1 MVSMMKNILLFAFFL
16 LSAVSL
22 HAQKIYLC
30 EGFDADDITL
40 TDPSN
45 FTFSSDQKTVTIEGT
60 TYNISDID
68 SITFAEPQF
77 ESVDIVWNG
86 SSATVNIPAS
96 LQKVV
101 TANINGGHVT
111 IISSTTDQEILYTLS
126 GSSSNG
132 SLTINGNYK
141 FTMHLKGVSLTSG
154 NALPALNI
162 LCGKRIEMK
171 MMKGTTNSFEDNA
184 MNTSKGAV
192 YVKGHLEVKGKGTL
206 NVTGKSSHAL
216 KVGEYCQFKS
226 STGDV
231 NVLSAVSDG
240 IHCGDGSK
248 LAEDYEDNR
257 LIVNGGNIT
266 VSNCKSDCIDCDDYG
281 TAIIN
286 GGTINLNVS
295 QSDGTGLKADSIVY
309 MNGGTINLNVTGNI
323 SEGIRYCYAGYFDGG
338 SINGTITG
346 KGARGLKA
354 KKTTSATDTV
364 LNGGYSY
371 WNGTNVTLS
380 ATGGTYTADASKCMG
395 IRSDNNMTVTAGTIA
410 ITTSNSSTGISVK
423 GTYKQTGGT
432 VTVDGK
438 AFTN

>member
-1 MVSMMKNILLFAFFL
+1 
-16 LSAVSL
+16 
-22 HAQKIYLC
+22 
-30 EGFDADDITL
+30 
-40 TDPSN
+40 
-45 FTFSSDQKTVTIEGT
+45 
-60 TYNISDID
+60 
-68 SITFAEPQF
+68 
-77 ESVDIVWNG
+77 
-86 SSATVNIPAS
+86 
-96 LQKVV
+96 
-101 TANINGGHVT
+101 
-111 IISSTTDQEILYTLS
+111 
-126 GSSSNG
+126 
-132 SLTINGNYK
+132 
-141 FTMHLKGVSLTSG
+141 
-154 NALPALNI
+154 
-162 LCGKRIEMK
+162 MK

-231 NVLSAVSDG
+231 NILSAVSDG

-338 SINGTITG
+338 SINGSITG
-346 KGARGLKA
+346 KGARGFKA

>member
-192 YVKGHLEVKGKGTL
+192 YIKGHLEVKGKGTL

-231 NVLSAVSDG
+231 NILSAVSDG
-240 IHCGDGSK
+240 FHCGDNKKRQNQNDPGHFHGRSRI
-248 LAEDYEDNR
+248 LA
-257 LIVNGGNIT
+257 VNTQNQ
-266 VSNCKSDCIDCDDYG
+266 KDR
-281 TAIIN
+281 
-286 GGTINLNVS
+286 
-295 QSDGTGLKADSIVY
+295 Q
-309 MNGGTINLNVTGNI
+309 
-323 SEGIRYCYAGYFDGG
+323 
-338 SINGTITG
+338 
-346 KGARGLKA
+346 
-354 KKTTSATDTV
+354 
-364 LNGGYSY
+364 YS
-371 WNGTNVTLS
+371 GLS
-380 ATGGTYTADASKCMG
+380 AADTDQQYHQQYQNRQNSEADHYVLPG
-395 IRSDNNMTVTAGTIA
+395 DHPRSVEEI
-410 ITTSNSSTGISVK
+410 
-423 GTYKQTGGT
+423 YKQCCR
-432 VTVDGK
+432 DGLQK
-438 AFTN
+438 REDRPCGAQLCRGKPLLCFLIILT

>member
-1 MVSMMKNILLFAFFL
+1 MKKNLLLTAILA
-16 LSAVSL
+16 LSALSL

-30 EGFDADDITL
+30 EGFDSDDITL

-45 FTFSSDQKTVTIEGT
+45 FTFSSDQKTITIEGT
-60 TYNISDID
+60 AYDISEID
-68 SITFAEPQF
+68 SITFVEPQF

-86 SSATVNIPAS
+86 NSTTVTIPTS
-96 LQKVV
+96 LKQVV
-101 TANINGGHVT
+101 TASVNGGHVT
-111 IISSTTDQEILYTLS
+111 IISSTTDREILYTLA

-132 SLTINGNYK
+132 SLTISGEYK
-141 FTMHLKGVSLTSG
+141 FTMHLKGVSLTSA
-154 NALPALNI
+154 NALPPINI

-171 MMKGTTNSFEDNA
+171 MMKGTTNSFVDNA
-184 MNTSKGAV
+184 SNTSKGAV

-226 STGDV
+226 STGEV
-231 NVLSAVSDG
+231 NILGAVSDG

-248 LAEDYEDNR
+248 LAADYEDNR
-257 LIVNGGNIT
+257 LIVNGGTIT

-309 MNGGTINLNVTGNI
+309 MNGGTLNLNVTGAI
-323 SEGIRYCYAGYFDGG
+323 SEGIRYCYAGYFEGG

-354 KKTTSATDTV
+354 KKNTSTSDTV

-380 ATGGTYTADASKCMG
+380 ATGGTYTADNSKCMG
-395 IRSDNNMTVTAGTIA
+395 LRSDSNMTVTAGTID

-423 GTYKQTGGT
+423 GIYKQTGGT